1 LFAIMASPVALKSLF
16 LTRHCRAMYIDT

>member
-16 LTRHCRAMYIDT
+16 LTRHGRAMYIDT

>member
-16 LTRHCRAMYIDT
+16 LTRHCRAMYRDT